1 MLSDKQIHQFKQ
13 QIIEMKEE
21 AEQEMEKYKEDD
33 AKELYPNDRTGEISS
48 VADHPGNLGTDQH
61 EREKRQTFYE
71 QAREKHMEA
80 EDALKRIEEGRFGV
94 SEKSGDPIPVERL
107 EALPTARY
115 TVEEERE
122 IEKEA

>member
-1 MLSDKQIHQFKQ
+1 MLSDKQIQQFKQ

-61 EREKRQTFYE
+61 EREKRHTFYE

-80 EDALKRIEEGRFGV
+80 EDALKRIEEGRYGV

-122 IEKEA
+122 IEKDA

>member
-48 VADHPGNLGTDQH
+48 VADIRETLGQISTSGKNARPFMNRQ
-61 EREKRQTFYE
+61 ERNTWRRK
-71 QAREKHMEA
+71 M
-80 EDALKRIEEGRFGV
+80 
-94 SEKSGDPIPVERL
+94 P
-107 EALPTARY
+107 
-115 TVEEERE
+115 
-122 IEKEA
+122 